1 MLGPKPPNIFTFQIL
16 IAFSEI
22 LLACQNCNAQFLY
35 GNNCSIGL
43 DTYTECTGCKI
54 IAFFIQILYHVMS
67 SETYPFIRLE
77 AALPTAVRLLAIP
90 NSRVGRPLCMPHLV
104 KL

>member
-1 MLGPKPPNIFTFQIL
+1 MLGPKPPNIFSFQIL

-54 IAFFIQILYHVMS
+54 IAFFYPDLISCYELGNLPFYTLGGSTSHSGASVGD
-67 SETYPFIRLE
+67 SEE
-77 AALPTAVRLLAIP
+77 
-90 NSRVGRPLCMPHLV
+90 SRRTPSMPRFV